1 MKFIHESDRIYLQ
14 DGEGKMIAEITFPQ
28 ISDTVVELDGTFVD
42 PSLRGQGVADA
53 LVREAISDIKAKGL
67 KAKATCPYVIGWFEK
82 HPEHADILD

>member
-28 ISDTVVELDGTFVD
+28 
-42 PSLRGQGVADA
+42 
-53 LVREAISDIKAKGL
+53 ISDIKAKGL

>member
-42 PSLRGQGVADA
+42 PSPGGV
-53 LVREAISDIKAKGL
+53 LQTL
-67 KAKATCPYVIGWFEK
+67 
-82 HPEHADILD
+82 